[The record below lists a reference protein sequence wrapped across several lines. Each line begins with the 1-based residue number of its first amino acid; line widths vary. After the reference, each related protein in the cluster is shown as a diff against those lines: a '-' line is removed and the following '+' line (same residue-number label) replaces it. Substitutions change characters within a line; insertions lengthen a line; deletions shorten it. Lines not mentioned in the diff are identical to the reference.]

1 VKTIGSLLLALAV
14 IAMAWTLFF
23 PPWIFEVRWESRD
36 GIRVVYF
43 PGPRELIFEPP
54 RPSSMELAAFE
65 TYFQKHAIPR
75 IDFGLFAVQIG
86 MAAFLGAMGWWAL
99 PKQNG

>member
-1 VKTIGSLLLALAV
+1 
-14 IAMAWTLFF
+14 
-23 PPWIFEVRWESRD
+23 
-36 GIRVVYF
+36 
-43 PGPRELIFEPP
+43 
-54 RPSSMELAAFE
+54 MELAAFE